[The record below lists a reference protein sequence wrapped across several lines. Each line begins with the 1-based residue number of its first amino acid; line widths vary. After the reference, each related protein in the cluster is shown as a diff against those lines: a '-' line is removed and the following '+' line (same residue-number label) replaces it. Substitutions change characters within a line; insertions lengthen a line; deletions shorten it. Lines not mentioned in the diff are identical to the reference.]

1 MKTAIYRA
9 RQFFRG
15 FRTTLAPHEI
25 GLVHARLSEAER
37 ELFDAMQA
45 GDQRHSVDLA
55 LWLGPEASDTLL
67 TAALL
72 HDVGKGP
79 VHVWDRIVFV
89 LLGGLGDRAR
99 GWLEAER
106 GGRFR
111 RALWRLE
118 HHAALGAALLRAAGS
133 SPRVVELVERHT
145 AAPPHDDE
153 ELSRLI
159 AADEAT

>member
-89 LLGGLGDRAR
+89 LLGGLGDRAC
-99 GWLEAER
+99 
-106 GGRFR
+106 FR